1 MYIGRL
7 RYTKINIYQYIVS
20 NIHSCLT
27 SKPSDLECEGEP
39 ETVLVR
45 QVHHGDVHQVLQC
58 RHVRRLEHRDSI
70 EVKRLHIFCKLN
82 IPDRIYMPS
91 PRLQCRQFKLEKGIA
106 VSATEGIYILW
117 GLFIILWTIP
127 LW

>member
-58 RHVRRLEHRDSI
+58 RHVRRLEQRQIDRARNGKKQR
-70 EVKRLHIFCKLN
+70 EREKERERERERERKRLE
-82 IPDRIYMPS
+82 D
-91 PRLQCRQFKLEKGIA
+91 
-106 VSATEGIYILW
+106 
-117 GLFIILWTIP
+117 
-127 LW
+127 

>member
-58 RHVRRLEHRDSI
+58 RHVRRLEQRQIDRARNGKKQRERERKREREKETRGLREMDSS
-70 EVKRLHIFCKLN
+70 L
-82 IPDRIYMPS
+82 
-91 PRLQCRQFKLEKGIA
+91 
-106 VSATEGIYILW
+106 
-117 GLFIILWTIP
+117 
-127 LW
+127 